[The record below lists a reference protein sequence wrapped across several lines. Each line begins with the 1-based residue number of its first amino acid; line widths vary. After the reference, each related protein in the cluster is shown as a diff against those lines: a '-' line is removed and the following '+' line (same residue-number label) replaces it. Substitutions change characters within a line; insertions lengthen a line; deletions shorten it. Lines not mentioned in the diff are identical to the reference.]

1 MGKRMKLLLSAFAS
15 FVIPGLGQLFHGK
28 FLWGLVWLI
37 AAICL
42 GAGVNILS
50 ACHAGFLSMS

>member
-1 MGKRMKLLLSAFAS
+1 MKLLLSAFAS

-42 GAGVNILS
+42 GPGVNILS